1 MSGQKINGCLP
12 SNWTRL
18 SCTRINH
25 ASIFWSMGRTWF
37 NSRKTKLCGHGEGNT
52 RAVVKKKKVLCTPN
66 LPDHPLSRHQ
76 IVQESGY
83 FSNWKRHYLKG
94 HTWGPGWFRWQLRS
108 ASHEKLSPPSDPSW
122 DLTVCSLSPALL
134 QTHSHVHTQK
144 QAYTQTHTP
153 DRHRLNA
160 LQVRAGPEPVLMQSF
175 LGILSSP
182 LFFLFFFF
190 FLHLIA
196 LFTFPGWLKAFPQRW
211 LMFWTGRE
219 LDYETLWPAQ
229 RKG

>member
-1 MSGQKINGCLP
+1 MRVFSDLWVELGSIREKQNYVVTVREIPRPWLKKKRYFVLLTFQTTLSLG
-12 SNWTRL
+12 TRL
-18 SCTRINH
+18 SKKAVI
-25 ASIFWSMGRTWF
+25 SQ
-37 NSRKTKLCGHGEGNT
+37 TKRDITLKDTHEAQVDSDDSWGV
-52 RAVVKKKKVLCTPN
+52 RAMRNFP
-66 LPDHPLSRHQ
+66 
-76 IVQESGY
+76 
-83 FSNWKRHYLKG
+83 
-94 HTWGPGWFRWQLRS
+94 
-108 ASHEKLSPPSDPSW
+108 PPSDPSW
-122 DLTVCSLSPALL
+122 DLTVCSLSAALL

-144 QAYTQTHTP
+144 QVYIQTHTP

-160 LQVRAGPEPVLMQSF
+160 SQVRAGPEPVLMQSF

>member
-1 MSGQKINGCLP
+1 MSRQKINGCLP

-52 RAVVKKKKVLCTPN
+52 PAVVKKKRYFVLLTFQTT
-66 LPDHPLSRHQ
+66 LSLGTRLSKKAVISQ
-76 IVQESGY
+76 T
-83 FSNWKRHYLKG
+83 KRDITLKDT
-94 HTWGPGWFRWQLRS
+94 HEAQVDSDDSWGVRAMRNFP
-108 ASHEKLSPPSDPSW
+108 PPSDPSW
-122 DLTVCSLSPALL
+122 DLTVCSLSAALL

-144 QAYTQTHTP
+144 QVYIQTHTP

-160 LQVRAGPEPVLMQSF
+160 SQVRAGPEPVLMQSF

-182 LFFLFFFF
+182 LFFLFFSFSS
-190 FLHLIA
+190 I
-196 LFTFPGWLKAFPQRW
+196 
-211 LMFWTGRE
+211 
-219 LDYETLWPAQ
+219 
-229 RKG
+229 